1 MPSARRSLVLT
12 GVQLEVVLPGPA
24 LKQGAVDDQLSRG
37 VQVLHRRY
45 RDLEGLGDQ
54 GRVGADDAG
63 DGGLGDAVELG
74 EQLLGQVVAQ
84 VGQGQSHAQEQPQH
98 PRPEDRRIG
107 VLGENGL
114 AQAHNLT
121 PRDSRT
127 TIRHGGLLLGW
138 IGLSTKDSLKSKPPP
153 CLATRYY
160 QQNTLNT
167 PMNKRHCLRLL
178 CAWRPGFSNCAVRGD
193 GVSPDF
199 NAVVGRQLAFDSVL
213 SVLGEIIHSLGRLIN
228 YSWIRQP

>member
-1 MPSARRSLVLT
+1 MLT
-12 GVQLEVVLPGPA
+12 GVQLGVVLPGPA
-24 LKQGAVDDQLSRG
+24 LKQGAVDDQLGRG
-37 VQVLHRRY
+37 VQVLHRWNTAVQAC
-45 RDLEGLGDQ
+45 GNQ

-74 EQLLGQVVAQ
+74 EQLLGQVVPQ
-84 VGQGQSHAQEQPQH
+84 VGQSQAHAQERPQH
-98 PRPEDRRIG
+98 PRPEDRQIG

-121 PRDSRT
+121 PRDSRA

-167 PMNKRHCLRLL
+167 PMNKPPCPATHPQHY
-178 CAWRPGFSNCAVRGD
+178 WRKPEKF
-193 GVSPDF
+193 
-199 NAVVGRQLAFDSVL
+199 
-213 SVLGEIIHSLGRLIN
+213 
-228 YSWIRQP
+228 